1 MYWMDIPEHFND
13 LVVGTYG
20 RGIWILDDLTP
31 LQQFTAAVKKSD
43 MHLFN
48 PKDAYRLQPVSM
60 VMQFFKEASFG
71 DDPPAG
77 TSLHYWQSGEVKD
90 SVSLVIAKENGDTVR
105 TLKHKGKPG
114 INRVWWDFKEDPST
128 ALVLRTKPMYAD
140 WVELS
145 DKRTRKSLVPPMSL
159 LASPGKYTVSL
170 NVGDEV
176 QSQSFTL
183 LKDPN
188 TEGSTSDIEAQKE
201 LLDKIR
207 VDYEAISKTVN
218 EAEKIR
224 RQLRD
229 MLPML
234 SGDRADQVEK
244 LDSVATALENQMIQL
259 KHSGKG
265 QDQIRLPGMLME
277 KLSYLAS
284 TVAIADFKP
293 ADQYVEVYQELHTEW
308 VAVQQ
313 AWNQFKK
320 EEVAAFQ
327 NTMKSASAGPLI
339 IGK

>member
-1 MYWMDIPEHFND
+1 
-13 LVVGTYG
+13 
-20 RGIWILDDLTP
+20 
-31 LQQFTAAVKKSD
+31 
-43 MHLFN
+43 
-48 PKDAYRLQPVSM
+48 
-60 VMQFFKEASFG
+60 
-71 DDPPAG
+71 
-77 TSLHYWQSGEVKD
+77 
-90 SVSLVIAKENGDTVR
+90 
-105 TLKHKGKPG
+105 
-114 INRVWWDFKEDPST
+114 
-128 ALVLRTKPMYAD
+128 
-140 WVELS
+140 
-145 DKRTRKSLVPPMSL
+145 MSL

-170 NVGDEV
+170 KVGDEV
-176 QSQSFTL
+176 QSHSFTL

-188 TEGSTSDIEAQKE
+188 TEGSLSDIEAQKE
-201 LLDKIR
+201 LLDKIHL
-207 VDYEAISKTVN
+207 DYEAISKTVN

-234 SGDRADQVEK
+234 SGDRAEQVKK

-308 VAVQQ
+308 IAVEQ

-339 IGK
+339 IGAD